1 MKYIIGISG
10 GIILSISVFSIYS
23 CKKDRPKIP
32 VITTTDVA
40 EISSISATSGGNLVN
55 EGERGV
61 IARGVCW
68 DTASGPTIANRMTK
82 DSCGLGSFVSYL
94 TQLDP
99 NTIYYVRAYA
109 TSVTGV
115 GYGNQVSFITNP
127 IAVPVLTTTEIASI
141 TQISSESGGIIM
153 TENGGSITARGVCWS
168 TAPAPTISDSK
179 TSDGSG
185 IGTFSSTLIGLTQNT
200 TYYVHAYATNSAG
213 TGYGYIISFTTQD
226 NPAIFNPDVNYGIVT
241 DIEGNVYKTI
251 IIGTQTWMAENLRT
265 SRYNNGDYIETTIPA
280 TLNISEEAA
289 PSYQWA
295 YEGKEG
301 YVATY
306 GRLYTWYTVT
316 DNRKICPTGWHVPS
330 NPEWRTMRDYVQAGI
345 NIFYSPGGL
354 LKEIGTTHWLPPY
367 DPWHFIVSTNKT
379 GFTALPAGYVYNG
392 TFTEMG
398 RLCVIWTSS
407 ESNATDAIGWT
418 MIHFNDRLELMT
430 DYKRC
435 GYSVRCIKD

>member
-1 MKYIIGISG
+1 LKSIIRNSVLLFLLLTTFISQ
-10 GIILSISVFSIYS
+10 S
-23 CKKDRPKIP
+23 CKKDKRSIP
-32 VITTTDVA
+32 IIATTDIT
-40 EISSISATSGGNLVN
+40 EISSTSATSGGNLIN
-55 EGERGV
+55 EGESGV

-94 TQLDP
+94 TQLNP

-115 GYGNQVSFITNP
+115 GYGNQVSFITNQ
-127 IAVPVLTTTEIASI
+127 ITVPALTTTEITSI

-213 TGYGYIISFTTQD
+213 TGYGNTISFTTQD
-226 NPAIFNPDVNYGIVT
+226 NPAIFNPDVNYGTVT

-265 SRYNNGDYIETTIPA
+265 SRYNNGDYIGTTTPA
-280 TLNISEEAA
+280 TLNISEETT
-289 PSYQWA
+289 PEYQWA
-295 YEGKEG
+295 YQGKEG

-306 GRLYTWYTVT
+306 GRLYTWHTVT

-330 NPEWRTMRDYVQAGI
+330 NPEWWIIRDYVQTGI
-345 NIFYSPGGL
+345 NIFCSRL
-354 LKEIGTTHWLPPY
+354 LT
-367 DPWHFIVSTNKT
+367 
-379 GFTALPAGYVYNG
+379 
-392 TFTEMG
+392 
-398 RLCVIWTSS
+398 
-407 ESNATDAIGWT
+407 
-418 MIHFNDRLELMT
+418 
-430 DYKRC
+430 
-435 GYSVRCIKD
+435 